1 MNSVKRVKNI
11 KELENKIE
19 DKQTEGY
26 QLASQSDRQAVL
38 VKRNMGGF
46 LGHLLVFLFTV
57 WFTFG
62 IGNLLYAT
70 VCYYGRKEELTV
82 KLEDSKWIKKMMLI

>member
-1 MNSVKRVKNI
+1 MKSVKRVKKI
-11 KELENKIE
+11 KELENAIE

-26 QLASQSDRQAVL
+26 KLESSSDRQAVL
-38 VKRNMGGF
+38 VKRNMGGA
-46 LGHLLVFLFTV
+46 LGHILVLLFTV

-70 VCYYGRKEELTV
+70 VCYYARKEELTI
-82 KLEDSKWIKKMMLI
+82 KLDDSK